1 MKFFNILHA
10 IFKLT
15 SEIGCL
21 AIKCCKKYVCF
32 AHCQTVHKGDCKL
45 SEKIGK
51 TGEKRQRLVFYRK
64 GTKPLLYV
72 VKNNKKI
79 KKYTLGEII

>member
-32 AHCQTVHKGDCKL
+32 AHCQTVHKGDFKL
-45 SEKIGK
+45 SDKIEKNRGK
-51 TGEKRQRLVFYRK
+51 ETAACFFKEKALNR
-64 GTKPLLYV
+64 
-72 VKNNKKI
+72 
-79 KKYTLGEII
+79 